1 MNNSTYYDHIFKVLI
16 IGDSSVGK
24 TCFLLR
30 YSDDTFVDNHIST
43 IGLDYKLKMLDIDN
57 KLIKMQIW
65 DTAGQDRFRA
75 ITKNYYKGS
84 HGIILMFDL
93 TSQDSFNNIKNWL
106 TQIKDN
112 TNEKI
117 KIILVGNKCDA
128 INRRVIDKEKAEKL
142 AKDFDLKYIEASAK
156 DNLNVNETFI
166 FLSKEIYNV
175 MEKNSKNEF
184 GLSKGKK
191 KSKCCKG

>member
-1 MNNSTYYDHIFKVLI
+1 M
-16 IGDSSVGK
+16 
-24 TCFLLR
+24 R
-30 YSDDTFVDNHIST
+30 YSDDTFIDNHIST
-43 IGLDYKLKMLDIDN
+43 IGLDYRLKMLNLDN

-75 ITKNYYKGS
+75 IIKNYYKGS

-106 TQIKDN
+106 VQIKDN

-128 INRRVIDKEKAEKL
+128 VNRRVIDKEKAEKL
-142 AKDFDLKYIEASAK
+142 GKDFDLKYFEASAK
-156 DNLNVNETFI
+156 DNLNVNETFT
-166 FLSKEIYNV
+166 FLTKEIYNV
-175 MEKNSKNEF
+175 LEKNYKNNEF
-184 GLSKGKK
+184 GLTKGKK